1 MRRIP
6 LAGTPRKKGASMSNE
21 FDASLV
27 CSEPVGPETLA
38 RQQADVE
45 NWLRMPSALSNAKLH
60 AQRELEARVGVC
72 NRLVWGYGPT
82 PTRAPAEEEIGALL
96 QSLDP
101 QKSERLMGEA
111 RLTNEQRSLIA
122 LIEDGERRYVER
134 LRAEQAEQ
142 AQRDAARR
150 ELEEFEAFDM
160 AGKQDRFEAWRAQRA
175 AC

>member
-6 LAGTPRKKGASMSNE
+6 LAGTPRKKGASMSHE

-101 QKSERLMGEA
+101 RKERKADGRGPADERTAQPDRVDRRRREA
-111 RLTNEQRSLIA
+111 LCRASSRGASRAGSAGRS
-122 LIEDGERRYVER
+122 
-134 LRAEQAEQ
+134 
-142 AQRDAARR
+142 AARIGR
-150 ELEEFEAFDM
+150 IRGFRHGRQ
-160 AGKQDRFEAWRAQRA
+160 AGPF
-175 AC
+175 